1 MFRPPSPSTLRHS
14 ASRASPTDTP
24 ASQTEVEE
32 AHLFKSL
39 HPQCGAQGQA
49 CGKLSASVCRMNEG
63 MNEPLIL
70 RARWHLQDNVTSE
83 NWRVAWNGVIVWEKG
98 RLPLRE
104 NKGIQH
110 SSSQRGHQDL
120 ETEGDGGRPGGTD
133 PRSSPALSNTF
144 NCARRK
150 EWHHYLI
157 QNTITTIDGSCRR
170 TSPLQRI

>member
-1 MFRPPSPSTLRHS
+1 
-14 ASRASPTDTP
+14 
-24 ASQTEVEE
+24 
-32 AHLFKSL
+32 
-39 HPQCGAQGQA
+39 
-49 CGKLSASVCRMNEG
+49 MNEG

-120 ETEGDGGRPGGTD
+120 ETEGDGAAPVAQTHGL
-133 PRSSPALSNTF
+133 PRLF
-144 NCARRK
+144 RI
-150 EWHHYLI
+150 HLI
-157 QNTITTIDGSCRR
+157 AHTEKNGII
-170 TSPLQRI
+170 I